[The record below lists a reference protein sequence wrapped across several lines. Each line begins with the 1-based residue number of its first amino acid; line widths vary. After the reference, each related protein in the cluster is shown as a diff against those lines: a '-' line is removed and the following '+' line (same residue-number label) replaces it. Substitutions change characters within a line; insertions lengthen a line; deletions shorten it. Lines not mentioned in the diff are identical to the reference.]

1 MEFYLGEKDERNE
14 MSRKARIADCPILE
28 WFDDVG
34 VYHELIL
41 FGSDVHWLSEMN
53 ISIEDPDT

>member
-1 MEFYLGEKDERNE
+1 MQFYVETDERKVT
-14 MSRKARIADCPILE
+14 SRKARIADCPIFE

-53 ISIEDPDT
+53 ISIEDLGT

>member
-1 MEFYLGEKDERNE
+1 MQSYFDEEGERNV
-14 MSRKARIADCPILE
+14 MSRKVRIADCPIFE

-41 FGSDVHWLSEMN
+41 FGSDVHWLSELN
-53 ISIEDPDT
+53 ISIEDLHT